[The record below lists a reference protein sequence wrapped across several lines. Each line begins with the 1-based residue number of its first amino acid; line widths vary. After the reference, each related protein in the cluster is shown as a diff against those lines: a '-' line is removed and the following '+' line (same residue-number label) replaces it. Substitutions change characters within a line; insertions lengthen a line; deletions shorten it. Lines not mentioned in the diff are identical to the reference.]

1 MTMSLRL
8 YTDGACSRNGQEGA
22 IGGWAFVIVDSED
35 NIIDSGNGRAENTTN
50 QQMELTAIIEGLSA
64 LVKLSFFTAE
74 IFSDSAYCINAI
86 NDGWINR
93 WLRNGWL
100 TSKKEPVKNQGYWE
114 ALYALYSVDDRL
126 TFTKVKGHST
136 DKWNNY
142 VDAMAVNSKDR
153 KYDF

>member
-1 MTMSLRL
+1 MSLRL

-22 IGGWAFVIVDSED
+22 IGGWAFVIVDSEN

-86 NDGWINR
+86 NDGWIDR

-100 TSKKEPVKNQGYWE
+100 TSKKEPVKNQELWR
-114 ALYALYSVDDRL
+114 ALYELYANDERL
-126 TFTKVKGHST
+126 SFTKVKGHSG
-136 DKWNNY
+136 DKWNDY
-142 VDAMAVNSKDR
+142 VDSIAVNAKDN
-153 KYDF
+153 KYTF

>member
-1 MTMSLRL
+1 MNLFV
-8 YTDGACSRNGQEGA
+8 YTDGACSKNGYAGA
-22 IGGWAFVIVDSED
+22 VGGWAYVIVDSED

-86 NDGWINR
+86 NDGWIDR

-100 TSKKEPVKNQGYWE
+100 TNKKEPVKNQGYWE

-126 TFTKVKGHST
+126 TFTKVKGHS
-136 DKWNNY
+136 DNYFNNL
-142 VDAMAVNSKDR
+142 VDNMAVHAKNN
-153 KYDF
+153 DFTF